1 MNTLVIGNIR
11 TMDPRRPVAEAMAV
25 VDGRIAAIGT
35 REEARAA
42 CGKDCTV
49 LEYQGGAILPGLID
63 THNHMLWTA
72 IQQRQADL
80 SACRSI
86 AQIQQVVAD
95 FAKAHPAQPWI
106 VSGAGWHVDALAE
119 GRYPTRQELDQAC
132 ADRPVYLPR
141 VGHDAV
147 VNTLALQR
155 AGIGRDTE
163 DPPGGKIERDDAG
176 DATGLLKE
184 PPAADLVGR
193 LVPAMDRD
201 EQVAA
206 LRDVQKVYHAA
217 GITGVVDPGLY
228 REDFAVYEELHRRG
242 ELTVRTTAMPR
253 AITDMGEQRML
264 EDLASWN
271 ARTGVGDDMLRL
283 GGVKVFIDGGA
294 SLGTSLMREPYPD
307 ERCNCGIQVTHT
319 PVFHRLVEYCASHGW
334 SMGVHAVGGKAIDIV
349 MSVFSDVD
357 RKTPLKG
364 LRYHVIHAYLWPS
377 EQNIADA
384 ARMGIGVAT
393 QASMQ
398 YRFAPILVKRMGAE
412 AMGRAT
418 PLRDWMDAG
427 VVVGGGSDS
436 PVTPYQPLLG
446 IWHAVTRWVDA
457 LALVLGREQSIS
469 VQQALEM
476 YTRNGAWLC
485 FAEEQRGMLRE
496 GMQAD
501 WVSLSVDPLA
511 CAADEIRDAT
521 VRATAVGGRLVHTAA

>member
-1 MNTLVIGNIR
+1 
-11 TMDPRRPVAEAMAV
+11 
-25 VDGRIAAIGT
+25 
-35 REEARAA
+35 
-42 CGKDCTV
+42 
-49 LEYQGGAILPGLID
+49 
-63 THNHMLWTA
+63 
-72 IQQRQADL
+72 
-80 SACRSI
+80 
-86 AQIQQVVAD
+86 
-95 FAKAHPAQPWI
+95 
-106 VSGAGWHVDALAE
+106 
-119 GRYPTRQELDQAC
+119 
-132 ADRPVYLPR
+132 
-141 VGHDAV
+141 
-147 VNTLALQR
+147 
-155 AGIGRDTE
+155 
-163 DPPGGKIERDDAG
+163 
-176 DATGLLKE
+176 
-184 PPAADLVGR
+184 
-193 LVPAMDRD
+193 
-201 EQVAA
+201 
-206 LRDVQKVYHAA
+206 
-217 GITGVVDPGLY
+217 
-228 REDFAVYEELHRRG
+228 
-242 ELTVRTTAMPR
+242 
-253 AITDMGEQRML
+253 
-264 EDLASWN
+264 
-271 ARTGVGDDMLRL
+271 
-283 GGVKVFIDGGA
+283 
-294 SLGTSLMREPYPD
+294 
-307 ERCNCGIQVTHT
+307 
-319 PVFHRLVEYCASHGW
+319 
-334 SMGVHAVGGKAIDIV
+334 
-349 MSVFSDVD
+349 
-357 RKTPLKG
+357 